1 MQPAIRWY
9 FSLSVAALLS
19 FALLQMLQPSNS
31 WAKEDEDEDDKVHDL
46 MEKVHEGK
54 KSPWKKGEAAAKQ
67 NPVDW
72 ATIKAALPRLQEM
85 SKALQGAKSKEVRE
99 TADTYVG
106 AVDNI
111 TKGIAKQDAAVV
123 RQGFDTLA
131 NSCTDCHYKGGPGG
145 KLD

>member
-9 FSLSVAALLS
+9 LSLSVAAVLS
-19 FALLQMLQPSNS
+19 FALLQMLQPSHS

-99 TADTYVG
+99 TPILMWEQSITSRRASPNKMPLSYGKVLTRSRIPAPIV
-106 AVDNI
+106 I
-111 TKGIAKQDAAVV
+111 TKVAP
-123 RQGFDTLA
+123 R
-131 NSCTDCHYKGGPGG
+131 
-145 KLD
+145 